1 MNLHDAATAS
11 AQQCFSTSASAFSI
25 GIFASLNDITSS
37 QCSAHRGQ
45 SRRSPGT
52 DSQAPVTAADA
63 APQHSVDR
71 QSRFWSPGVTTFTAN
86 RLLRSV
92 SLAACGTA
100 TSPLRFVLHYPS
112 YHATHTVVATSEGIR
127 VVVFASRRSQAPF
140 VATCPLR
147 PRRSTCRLRPR
158 RFRHSTKGLPWL
170 TMSWMLLFENPL
182 TW

>member
-86 RLLRSV
+86 RLLRSA
-92 SLAACGTA
+92 SFAACRTA
-100 TSPLRFVLHYPS
+100 TSPCASSCTTLRTTQRIRSLPPRKGYRSLISRRVGRRLRLLQLARCDPGDQ
-112 YHATHTVVATSEGIR
+112 HAGCGPAVSGIR
-127 VVVFASRRSQAPF
+127 RKDSRGSR
-140 VATCPLR
+140 CPGCFSSRTL
-147 PRRSTCRLRPR
+147 
-158 RFRHSTKGLPWL
+158 
-170 TMSWMLLFENPL
+170 
-182 TW
+182 